1 MDLMECG
8 YGHIGQVISGVED
21 GLQDDAPFRM
31 VQAVVN
37 DYIDTWYF
45 YSFNCQYNEYFR
57 VFPRDSLLTDVVFCS
72 KK

>member
-21 GLQDDAPFRM
+21 GHQDDAQFRM
-31 VQAVVN
+31 VQAAAK

-45 YSFNCQYNEYFR
+45 CSFNCQYKEHFR
-57 VFPRDSLLTDVVFCS
+57 VFTRVSLLEDVVFGS
-72 KK
+72 RK